1 MGTYLL
7 ARLSSSSSSKVS
19 SNPPVVHSIS
29 DLEFTVTFPSHTP
42 AYLKYRYISPTSVN
56 MYTTVVPTSLGG
68 KGVAKLLATAA
79 FAWAVENNLEMKLTC
94 WYLAGYLKRNPRED
108 VIKLLLD

>member
-1 MGTYLL
+1 
-7 ARLSSSSSSKVS
+7 
-19 SNPPVVHSIS
+19 
-29 DLEFTVTFPSHTP
+29 
-42 AYLKYRYISPTSVN
+42 